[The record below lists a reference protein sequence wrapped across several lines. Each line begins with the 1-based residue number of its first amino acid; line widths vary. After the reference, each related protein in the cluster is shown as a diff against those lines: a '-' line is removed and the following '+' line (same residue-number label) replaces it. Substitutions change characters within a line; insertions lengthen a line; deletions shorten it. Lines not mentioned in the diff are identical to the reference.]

1 MLENFI
7 PALLGG
13 GSLGTSQ
20 GYQGQGLCPT
30 LFTPATMHNTDN
42 TGTLASLQSGIFAVQ
57 SQKFNKF
64 IFICISEEENVYQTY
79 NFSTH
84 EEKIYKNV
92 VFSESSLHYECWKIQ
107 KFNKFCYIQILL
119 YMHI

>member
-1 MLENFI
+1 MNLLYIMNVENYI

-42 TGTLASLQSGIFAVQ
+42 MGTLASLQSGIFAVQ

-64 IFICISEEENVYQTY
+64 IFIYISEEENVYETY
-79 NFSTH
+79 NFSVLST
-84 EEKIYKNV
+84 YSGLVNRDAV
-92 VFSESSLHYECWKIQ
+92 RALVGMQ
-107 KFNKFCYIQILL
+107 
-119 YMHI
+119 